1 MTTIADRGF
10 QEKLDGLQERLYRY
24 DQRLESKRLRYQ
36 NQFAAMET
44 ALAKLQSQQSSLGS
58 LVNLMQPFR

>member
-10 QEKLDGLQERLYRY
+10 QEKLDGLQERLDRY

-44 ALAKLQSQQSSLGS
+44 ALAKLQSQQ
-58 LVNLMQPFR
+58 